1 MSRPELLEKLAKV
14 MALMESPN
22 ENEAAAAAAH
32 LARLLET
39 HNLEMADLEA
49 AGQEAPKVERGDDVK
64 LSENPLND
72 PTVKWKVH
80 LGEAVAEHF
89 YCYALTSYDDDRIQ
103 FIGRRENLDSLELLY
118 EWFIKQIKR
127 LAKSERRVHLE
138 RTGEDVPG
146 IRWQMAFAEG
156 CINRLR
162 ERLYDERERHATK
175 QSTGLVVSHSGEI
188 NDFMEEDMGYRRD
201 GRKTKRQAQR
211 EQDYKDLIA
220 TKAELL
226 ASNPAEYYRQ
236 YPSEHPDRVAEQEL
250 QDAARE
256 KRRAAKQRRND
267 GRRRRYREAKD
278 GLRDLAG
285 VDAGTFGGDHYGPAT
300 DWVAED
306 QKDAAEAAGY
316 RKGDDVNLQPHL
328 DGGNPNRKGLKEGS

>member
-1 MSRPELLEKLAKV
+1 MSRPELLEKLKKV
-14 MALMESPN
+14 MALMDSPN
-22 ENEAAAAAAH
+22 EGEASAAAAH
-32 LARLLET
+32 LARLLEK

-49 AGQEAPKVERGDDVK
+49 AGQEAPKVERGDDVH
-64 LSENPLND
+64 LSDNPLND

-89 YCYALTSYDDDRIQ
+89 YCFAVSSYDDDRIR

-138 RTGEDVPG
+138 VTGEDVPG

-156 CINRLR
+156 CITRLQ
-162 ERLYDERERHATK
+162 ERLHDERERHATK
-175 QSTGLVVSHSGEI
+175 QSTGLVVSHASEI

-201 GRKTKRQAQR
+201 GRKTKRQQER
-211 EQDYKDLIA
+211 EQEWKDTIA
-220 TKAELL
+220 RKAELL
-226 ASNPAEYYRQ
+226 ASDPAEYYRQ
-236 YPSEHPDRVAEQEL
+236 YPLEHPDKVAEQEM
-250 QDAARE
+250 QDAARA
-256 KRRAAKQRRND
+256 KRRAAKERRND

-285 VDAGTFGGDHYGPAT
+285 VDAGTFGGDNYGPAT
-300 DWVAED
+300 DWVAEE

-316 RKGDDVNLQPHL
+316 RKGDDVNLRPHL
-328 DGGNPNRKGLKEGS
+328 DGDDPERKKLS